1 MSQFIT
7 QNFVP
12 LMFSGL
18 LFFLLTG
25 IPVGFGLVAPGLLF
39 AYVGLLIGSF
49 GGNLFPALP
58 RRV

>member
-1 MSQFIT
+1 MSEFIT

-25 IPVGFGLVAPGLLF
+25 IPVAFGLVATGLLF
-39 AYVGLLIGSF
+39 GYVASSSGCLAATCSRHCRC
-49 GGNLFPALP
+49 A
-58 RRV
+58 